1 MTPHQAASFAALR
14 PRLWGL
20 AYRMTGAVQEADEV
34 VQEVALRLIERPPRR
49 EGPLEGWLITVGLH
63 CARDRLRKRRRETYA
78 GPWLPS
84 PVATERLA
92 DESLAL
98 RQTATWGFLR
108 AAEALSPTQR
118 AVFLAREVLELS
130 AAETAAA
137 LGSTPGAVDVAL
149 HAARKHLGAVP
160 LRPRRRD
167 DALLLAFLGALQVG
181 QVELAAA
188 MLRPDAV
195 ALNDGGGKVLAAQ
208 RPVVGAAKV
217 LRFLGRLERGWP
229 GGPRLRLARCNG
241 QLALLGE
248 RRGPPAHLRQP
259 TRFALLGEVHAGQI
273 SALCVVL
280 APDKLAHLWP

>member
-1 MTPHQAASFAALR
+1 MNPEQAASFAALR

-34 VQEVALRLIERPPRR
+34 VQDVALRLIERPPPR
-49 EGPLEGWLITVGLH
+49 EGPLEGWLITVGLR

-84 PVATERLA
+84 PVATDRLA

-149 HAARKHLGAVP
+149 HTARKRLGTLP
-160 LRPRRRD
+160 SRPRRRD
-167 DALLLAFLGALQVG
+167 DALLLAFLGALQLG
-181 QVELAAA
+181 QIELAAA
-188 MLRPDAV
+188 LLRPDAV
-195 ALNDGGGKVLAAQ
+195 ALNDGGGEVLAAQ
-208 RPVVGAAKV
+208 RPVEGAAKV
-217 LRFLGRLERGWP
+217 LRFLDRLARGWP

-241 QLALLGE
+241 QIAILGE
-248 RRGPPAHLRQP
+248 RRGAPANLRLP
-259 TRFALLGEVHAGQI
+259 TRFALLGEVHAGRI
-273 SALCVVL
+273 GGLCFVL
-280 APDKLAHLWP
+280 APEKLAHLWP